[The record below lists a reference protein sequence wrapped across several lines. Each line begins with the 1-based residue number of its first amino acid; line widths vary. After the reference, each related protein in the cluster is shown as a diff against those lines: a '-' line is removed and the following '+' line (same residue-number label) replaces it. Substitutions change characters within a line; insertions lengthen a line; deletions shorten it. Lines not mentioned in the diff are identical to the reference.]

1 MCYARVDGEWQPQNA
16 TGHTSARYVG
26 AGGGM
31 CTVDDHCWGAGI
43 CRERCICDPGFRG
56 LRCQELDVLPASTE
70 AAYESST
77 AATWGASVLPSS
89 DNKSFHMWV
98 SEMAGGCGLNSWEPK
113 SQVRGLIPFERRSDY
128 LWQPISNVDLC
139 AFWMAGSARHSFNA
153 YRALQ
158 AAASGASSVSS

>member
-16 TGHTSARYVG
+16 SGHTSARYVG

-31 CTVDDHCWGAGI
+31 CTVDDDCWGAGI
-43 CRERCICDPGFRG
+43 CRDHCICDPGFRG

-70 AAYESST
+70 AAYESPT

-113 SQVRGLIPFERRSDY
+113 SQVCRRIYDY
-128 LWQPISNVDLC
+128 LRAQLANQSVLC
-139 AFWMAGSARHSFNA
+139 RPLCFLDGR
-153 YRALQ
+153 
-158 AAASGASSVSS
+158 